1 MKVEHIVLLAAIA
14 SISACK
20 IQIET
25 PVEGGVTTTSTSIGC
40 AAAQVCSV
48 DVSDIY
54 FNETFVEDPAEG
66 WHFAGWK
73 KRLAGLCGGKTTPC
87 TISTLGFGGYP
98 FWEAILADPAVITFL
113 EPEYVVDRTTDGIAL
128 AAEKNQTQF
137 GIDFD
142 VDFYR
147 NTTYSCG
154 LSGNYTFMV
163 VNPANGDETVEAPL
177 WVFLHGGG
185 AGFYDEN
192 GDYQAVG
199 NQTEDTWNNEE
210 TFDDFLVKQLQGRTV
225 ENGQLKDITLTRRI
239 LEGYRVVMVSMCD
252 HDQYSGLGTPYPN
265 SPNPGAE
272 VNGMQATMSAVEY
285 TVANYPT
292 TEVFAHGTS
301 AGSVGVYNLAMSF
314 AAQDIYLTGV
324 VADSILSPRAFDLFE
339 VYPGQA
345 PRQPGWTYEGVGR
358 KQGFYGD
365 INRSDV
371 IAPEGRIDAGFNE
384 VPLLFVG
391 GTDDPFCFWD
401 LPPIPEAASAGQNN
415 CEWAAQGLIDTIAAQ
430 PASPHQVA
438 NMKGEGHIPTNTVST
453 ANDIVDTF
461 TGDILAGNPGAPFRV
476 IPGDKMM
483 LMGHSFFRHTADQM
497 PYHAIRAGVDG
508 HSQNVEYSGGSS
520 GSPGNLW
527 NDTEHR
533 ANIQAVLKS
542 GDVDVFGMT
551 CCDWVET
558 AEGDP
563 VLDSQ
568 GNPTLSLEGWQLWF
582 DYALAQNPDTEFFIG
597 IPWLDFPTDYAD
609 AAAYADLWTLF
620 YNTLV
625 LPAVDDLRAQYPGVT
640 IYSIPYGQAVTE
652 LRAMFEAGNV
662 PDLANLE
669 GPSATSLFT
678 DYKGHGGQLLKDL
691 VEYVWMD
698 AIYGVDLA
706 TYAHDDGYQTDL
718 KAIAKSI
725 MDGHDPAYNK
735 R

>member
-1 MKVEHIVLLAAIA
+1 MDL
-14 SISACK
+14 
-20 IQIET
+20 
-25 PVEGGVTTTSTSIGC
+25 
-40 AAAQVCSV
+40 
-48 DVSDIY
+48 Y
-54 FNETFVEDPAEG
+54 FDETFIAEPADG

-73 KRLAGLCGGKTTPC
+73 HGSGYICAGSTAPCRFSTTNWAG
-87 TISTLGFGGYP
+87 T
-98 FWEAILADPAVITFL
+98 EAQLEVLADPDAYVYL
-113 EPEYVVDRTTDGIAL
+113 EPEFVVERTTR
-128 AAEKNQTQF
+128 
-137 GIDFD
+137 GIDLADEKSLAFAGINFNF
-142 VDFYR
+142 DFYR
-147 NTTYSCG
+147 NNAYSCG

-163 VNPANGDETVEAPL
+163 INPANGDGTIEAPL

-192 GDYQAVG
+192 GDYHAVG
-199 NQTEDTWNNEE
+199 NQTEDTWNHEE
-210 TFDDFLVKQLQGRTV
+210 TFNDFLITQLQGRTV

-239 LEGYRVVMVSMCD
+239 QEGYRVVMVSMCD

-265 SPNPGAE
+265 NPNPGAE

-314 AAQDIYLTGV
+314 AAQDIHLTGV
-324 VADSILSPRAFDLFE
+324 VADSIVSPRALDLFDA
-339 VYPGQA
+339 YPGQA
-345 PRQPGWTYEGVGR
+345 PRQPGWTFEGVGE

-365 INRSDV
+365 TSNIN
-371 IAPEGRIDAGFNE
+371 ATTPEPRIDAGFDE

-391 GTDDPFCFWD
+391 GTHDPFCFWD

-430 PASPHQVA
+430 PGSPHQVS
-438 NMKGEGHIPTNTVST
+438 NLSGLGHVPTHNVTV
-453 ANDIVDTF
+453 ANDIVNTF
-461 TGDILAGNPGAPFRV
+461 IGDILADSPRAPFRV

-483 LMGHSFFRHTADQM
+483 LMGHSFFRPTAAEL

-508 HSQNVEYSGGSS
+508 HSQNVEFSGGAS
-520 GSPGNLW
+520 GAPLALW
-527 NDTEHR
+527 NDAEHR
-533 ANIQAVLKS
+533 ANIQAVLNS

-551 CCDWVET
+551 CCDWQLT
-558 AEGDP
+558 PGGDP
-563 VLDSQ
+563 VLDSE
-568 GNPTLSLEGWQLWF
+568 GNPVLNLGGWQVWF
-582 DYALAQNPDTEFFIG
+582 DYALDQNPDTEFFIG
-597 IPWLDFPTDYAD
+597 IPWLDYPTDYAD
-609 AAAYADLWTLF
+609 AAAYADLWNLF
-620 YNTLV
+620 YTTLV

-669 GPSATSLFT
+669 GPSDIYLFV

-718 KAIAKSI
+718 KALAKSI
-725 MDGHDPAYNK
+725 MDAHDPNYNGPN

>member
-1 MKVEHIVLLAAIA
+1 MDL
-14 SISACK
+14 
-20 IQIET
+20 
-25 PVEGGVTTTSTSIGC
+25 
-40 AAAQVCSV
+40 
-48 DVSDIY
+48 Y
-54 FNETFVEDPAEG
+54 FDETFIAEPADG

-73 KRLAGLCGGKTTPC
+73 HGSGYICAGSTAPCRFSTTNWAG
-87 TISTLGFGGYP
+87 T
-98 FWEAILADPAVITFL
+98 EAQLEVLADPDAYVYL
-113 EPEYVVDRTTDGIAL
+113 EPEFVVERTTR
-128 AAEKNQTQF
+128 
-137 GIDFD
+137 GIDLADEKSLAFAGINFNF
-142 VDFYR
+142 DFYR
-147 NTTYSCG
+147 NNAYSCG

-163 VNPANGDETVEAPL
+163 INPANGDGTIEAPL

-192 GDYQAVG
+192 GDYHAVG
-199 NQTEDTWNNEE
+199 NQTEDTWNHEE
-210 TFDDFLVKQLQGRTV
+210 TFNDFLITQLQGRTV
-225 ENGQLKDITLTRRI
+225 ENGQPKDITLTRRI
-239 LEGYRVVMVSMCD
+239 QEGYRVVMVSMCD

-265 SPNPGAE
+265 NPNPGAE

-314 AAQDIYLTGV
+314 AAQDIHLTGV
-324 VADSILSPRAFDLFE
+324 VADSIVSPRALDLFDA
-339 VYPGQA
+339 YPGQA
-345 PRQPGWTYEGVGR
+345 PRQPGWTFEGVGE

-365 INRSDV
+365 TSNIN
-371 IAPEGRIDAGFNE
+371 ATTPEPRIDAGFDE

-391 GTDDPFCFWD
+391 GTHDPFCFWD

-430 PASPHQVA
+430 PGSPHQVS
-438 NMKGEGHIPTNTVST
+438 NLSGLGHVPTHNVTV
-453 ANDIVDTF
+453 ANDIVNTF
-461 TGDILAGNPGAPFRV
+461 IGDILADSPRAPFRV

-483 LMGHSFFRHTADQM
+483 LMGHSFFRPTAAEL

-508 HSQNVEYSGGSS
+508 HSQNVEFSGGAS
-520 GSPGNLW
+520 GAPLALW
-527 NDTEHR
+527 NDAEHR
-533 ANIQAVLKS
+533 ANIQAVLNS

-551 CCDWVET
+551 CCDWQLT
-558 AEGDP
+558 PGGDP
-563 VLDSQ
+563 VLDSE
-568 GNPTLSLEGWQLWF
+568 GNPVLNLGGWQVWF
-582 DYALAQNPDTEFFIG
+582 DYALDQNPDTEFFIG
-597 IPWLDFPTDYAD
+597 IPWLDYPTDYAD
-609 AAAYADLWTLF
+609 AAAYADLWNLF
-620 YNTLV
+620 YTTLV

-669 GPSATSLFT
+669 GPSDTSLFV

-718 KAIAKSI
+718 KALAKSI
-725 MDGHDPAYNK
+725 MDAHDPNYNGPN

>member
-1 MKVEHIVLLAAIA
+1 MDL
-14 SISACK
+14 
-20 IQIET
+20 
-25 PVEGGVTTTSTSIGC
+25 
-40 AAAQVCSV
+40 
-48 DVSDIY
+48 Y
-54 FNETFVEDPAEG
+54 FDETFIAEPADG

-73 KRLAGLCGGKTTPC
+73 HGSGYICAGSTAPCRFSTTNWAG
-87 TISTLGFGGYP
+87 T
-98 FWEAILADPAVITFL
+98 EAQLEVLADPDAYVYL
-113 EPEYVVDRTTDGIAL
+113 EPEFVVERTTR
-128 AAEKNQTQF
+128 
-137 GIDFD
+137 GIDLADEKSQAFAGINFNF
-142 VDFYR
+142 DFYR
-147 NTTYSCG
+147 NNAYSCG

-163 VNPANGDETVEAPL
+163 INPANGDGTIEAPL

-192 GDYQAVG
+192 GDYHAVG
-199 NQTEDTWNNEE
+199 NQTEDTWNHEE
-210 TFDDFLVKQLQGRTV
+210 TFNDFLITQLQGRTV

-239 LEGYRVVMVSMCD
+239 QEGYRVVMVSMCD

-265 SPNPGAE
+265 NPNPGAE

-314 AAQDIYLTGV
+314 AAQDIHLTGV
-324 VADSILSPRAFDLFE
+324 VADSIVSPRALDLFDA
-339 VYPGQA
+339 YPGQA
-345 PRQPGWTYEGVGR
+345 PRQPGWTFEGVGE

-365 INRSDV
+365 TSNIN
-371 IAPEGRIDAGFNE
+371 ATTPEPRIDAGFDE

-391 GTDDPFCFWD
+391 GTHDPFCFWD

-430 PASPHQVA
+430 PGSPHQVS
-438 NMKGEGHIPTNTVST
+438 NLSGLGHVPTHNVTV
-453 ANDIVDTF
+453 ANDIVNTF
-461 TGDILAGNPGAPFRV
+461 IGDILADSPRAPFRV

-483 LMGHSFFRHTADQM
+483 LMGHSFFRPTAAEL

-508 HSQNVEYSGGSS
+508 HSQNVEFSGGAS
-520 GSPGNLW
+520 GAPLALW
-527 NDTEHR
+527 NDAEHR
-533 ANIQAVLKS
+533 ANIQAVLNS

-551 CCDWVET
+551 CCDWQLT
-558 AEGDP
+558 PGGDP
-563 VLDSQ
+563 VLDSE
-568 GNPTLSLEGWQLWF
+568 GNPVLNLGGWQVWF
-582 DYALAQNPDTEFFIG
+582 DYALDQNPDTEFFIG
-597 IPWLDFPTDYAD
+597 IPWLDYPTDYAD
-609 AAAYADLWTLF
+609 AAAYADLWNLF
-620 YNTLV
+620 YTTLV

-669 GPSATSLFT
+669 GPSDTSLFV

-725 MDGHDPAYNK
+725 MDAHDPNYNGPN